1 MDELLTKGTGQRIKK
16 KKKKVQKKESKK
28 NHSSFV
34 IQELFDLFVYSLLEA
49 GHFFP
54 RKLLQ
59 MVRSF
64 RSNQKEEQQE
74 GGTAA

>member
-16 KKKKVQKKESKK
+16 KIQKKESKK
-28 NHSSFV
+28 NHSPSV
-34 IQELFDLFVYSLLEA
+34 IQELFDLFVYSLLGA

-54 RKLLQ
+54 KKLLQ
-59 MVRSF
+59 MVKNF

-74 GGTAA
+74 GGTAT